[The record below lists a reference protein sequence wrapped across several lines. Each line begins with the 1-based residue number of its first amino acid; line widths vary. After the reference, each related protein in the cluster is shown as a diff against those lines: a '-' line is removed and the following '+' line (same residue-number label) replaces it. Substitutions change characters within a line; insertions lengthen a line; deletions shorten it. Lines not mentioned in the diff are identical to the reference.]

1 MSKDV
6 SEEWRDGALCATVDP
21 QLFFPETT
29 EEAKVA
35 KQLCRTCDVVEQ
47 CLQYALAKDE
57 QYGIW
62 GAKSPNERRAL
73 LRYTRRIP

>member
-1 MSKDV
+1 MNKDM
-6 SEEWRDGALCATVDP
+6 SEEWHDGALCATVDP
-21 QLFFPETT
+21 EPFFPETT

-35 KQLCRTCDVVEQ
+35 KRLCKTCDVVEQ
-47 CLQYALAKDE
+47 CLQYALATDE

-62 GAKSPNERRAL
+62 GAKSPNERRAF